1 MATSP
6 RPLSPHLQVYRWQ
19 VQMAT
24 SIIHRATGIV
34 LALGAL
40 LIVAALAALVS
51 GPESWACVSG
61 HAGAWYGKA
70 FLFLW
75 TWAFTFHLLNGIR
88 HLWQDA
94 GMGYDKSAF
103 VRNGWLVSV
112 GSLLLA
118 LLVWVAVYA
127 KGGVA

>member
-1 MATSP
+1 MARP

-40 LIVAALAALVS
+40 LIAVALVALVS
-51 GPESWACVSG
+51 GPESWACISK

-75 TWAFTFHLLNGIR
+75 TWAFAFHLLNGIR

-94 GMGYDKSAF
+94 GKGYEKATF

-112 GSLLLA
+112 GSLVLA
-118 LLVWVAVYA
+118 LAVWAVVRA
-127 KGGVA
+127 GGAA